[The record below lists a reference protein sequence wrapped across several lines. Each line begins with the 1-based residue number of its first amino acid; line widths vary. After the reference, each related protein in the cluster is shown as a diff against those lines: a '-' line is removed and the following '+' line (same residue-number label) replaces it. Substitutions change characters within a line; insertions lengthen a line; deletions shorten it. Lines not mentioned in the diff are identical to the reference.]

1 MRKTSFSDLSTAHDE
16 QGILKSREYLHS
28 LIKAEIDKGIPSSRI
43 ILGGFSQGGAMS
55 LFAGVTCPDSLA
67 GIFGLSSYLLLHHR
81 IKDFTCNPNKDTPIF
96 MGHGSADELVKF
108 EWGRQTAQALRDLGH
123 QVDFRSYPG
132 LKHSA
137 DMDEINDLEGWLQ
150 ERLSPVEPQDG

>member
-1 MRKTSFSDLSTAHDE
+1 
-16 QGILKSREYLHS
+16 
-28 LIKAEIDKGIPSSRI
+28 
-43 ILGGFSQGGAMS
+43 MS

-96 MGHGSADELVKF
+96 MGHGTEDELVKF

-123 QVDFRSYPG
+123 QVDFRSYSG

-150 ERLSPVEPQDG
+150 ERLSPVEPQDVSRGATVSYQAYDYLIGVTTFAVLLFLGFAMWRKTRRHRKRD

>member
-1 MRKTSFSDLSTAHDE
+1 
-16 QGILKSREYLHS
+16 
-28 LIKAEIDKGIPSSRI
+28 
-43 ILGGFSQGGAMS
+43 MS

-81 IKDFTCNPNKDTPIF
+81 IKDFVATSNPNKDTPIF
-96 MGHGSADELVKF
+96 MGHGSEDKVVKF

-123 QVDFRSYPG
+123 KVDFRAYPG
-132 LKHSA
+132 LEHSA

-150 ERLSPVEPQDG
+150 ERLPPVEPRDVSRGTTVRYQAYDSLIGVTTLRYSYFWASRFGGRHHGIEKGIEKT

>member
-1 MRKTSFSDLSTAHDE
+1 
-16 QGILKSREYLHS
+16 
-28 LIKAEIDKGIPSSRI
+28 
-43 ILGGFSQGGAMS
+43 MS

-67 GIFGLSSYLLLHHR
+67 GIFGLSSYFLLQNR
-81 IKDFTCNPNKDTPIF
+81 IKDFVAASNPNKDTPIF
-96 MGHGSADELVKF
+96 MGHGSADDVVKF

-123 QVDFRSYPG
+123 RVDFIAYPG

-150 ERLSPVEPQDG
+150 ERLPPVEPHDVSRGATVRSQAYDYLLGLTTPISGLRDVEEVTTVYKRD